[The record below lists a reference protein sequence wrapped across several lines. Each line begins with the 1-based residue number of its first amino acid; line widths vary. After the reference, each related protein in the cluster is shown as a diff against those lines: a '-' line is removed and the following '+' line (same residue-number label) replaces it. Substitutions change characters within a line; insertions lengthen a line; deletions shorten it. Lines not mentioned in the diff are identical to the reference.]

1 MLTVMVDMSGMR
13 YLFLTALNEFYDVLN
28 SMVDMS
34 LFDESVNGASGY
46 FRFDLLE

>member
-28 SMVDMS
+28 SMVDLS

-46 FRFDLLE
+46 FGFDLLD